1 MAETTTSER
10 PTWKAVAIPAE
21 HGGWGLTLEPG
32 VLGLLVAP
40 TWAGLCLAAAA
51 MLAFVVRTPLKV
63 VAVDRRRGRRLAR
76 TELASRI
83 VVAEGTV
90 LLALVAGAAV
100 LAERATW
107 WVPLAVAAPLVAVEA
122 WYDVRS
128 RGRRLVPEVLGS
140 VAVASVAAA
149 IAIAGGEP
157 GALAAALWIVLTARI
172 VTSIPHVR
180 AQIARLHQRAAD
192 RRTTLAGD
200 LGAGALAVVAVL
212 IEPGVAVG
220 ALAVVAVVGVQHV
233 RRRRPL
239 APVKVIGVLQMAM
252 GFVVVGATALGLLLF
267 G

>member
-32 VLGLLVAP
+32 LLGLLVAP
-40 TWAGLCLAAAA
+40 SWAGLCLAAAA
-51 MLAFVVRTPLKV
+51 MLAFVMRTPLKV

-76 TELASRI
+76 TDLASRT
-83 VVAEGTV
+83 VVGEGAV
-90 LLALVAGAAV
+90 LLALVVGAAL

-128 RGRRLVPEVLGS
+128 RGRRLVPEVLGA

-157 GALAAALWIVLTARI
+157 GVLAASLWAVLTARI

-180 AQIARLHQRAAD
+180 AQISRLHERPVD
-192 RRTTLAGD
+192 RRTTLVGD
-200 LGAGALAVVAVL
+200 TAASALAVVAVL
-212 IEPGVAVG
+212 LEPGVAAG
-220 ALAVVAVVGVQHV
+220 AITVVAVIAVQIV

-239 APVKVIGVLQMAM
+239 APVKVIGVLQMVM
-252 GFVVVGATALGLLLF
+252 GFAVVGATALGLVLF
-267 G
+267 V